1 MSETKAKSNTEKY
14 IELASNILPV
24 LTIVFFAAYY
34 YFTTKFADLNKFN
47 DLVNKV
53 VIVEK
58 DISLLQKEDI
68 SSQAKLHIVDELEKR
83 VRECEKRLNLLITD
97 DGETVPSVTTMELKA
112 EISVLKHMI
121 QDLSEDIK
129 ENKKTTP

>member
-112 EISVLKHMI
+112 EISVLKYMI

>member
-1 MSETKAKSNTEKY
+1 MSETKTKSNTEKY

>member
-1 MSETKAKSNTEKY
+1 MSETKTKSNTEKY

-97 DGETVPSVTTMELKA
+97 NGETVPSVTTMELKT
-112 EISVLKHMI
+112 EIAVLKHMI